1 MSDGASVGAPLRV
14 AVLGCGKAGR
24 AQIHWFG
31 ADPRTTVVS
40 VWNRTKATA
49 DRVAAEIGSRS
60 LRSWEGAAEDPGVD
74 LVSLCGPSST
84 RAEQAVRVLGAGKPV
99 LCEKPMA
106 RTLSECD
113 AMVAASRASGAP
125 LYCVFNMRFHPVVEG
140 VSSALRSIGEIV
152 SVDVAYTQHRSTVSW
167 RHSMEQGGGVIKEQA
182 VHVFDLL
189 LLWMGRVSEVAAEML
204 VVHPGREAEDHGE
217 VLLRFASG
225 ATGHVYASYCDPRPE
240 FMTGALVGTSGRVEF
255 VLSPYD
261 PALNAVTI
269 SSNGEITRL
278 DLRQATDG
286 DPVYPGLA
294 DATQRLISFVI
305 DRALDRQ
312 PTAIDGAAGRAA
324 MEIVAAAYASDQRR
338 AKIALPFEGAE
349 APASGWKPRHLGR
362 SSPA

>member
-1 MSDGASVGAPLRV
+1 MTDRSSEGTPLRV

-31 ADPRTTVVS
+31 VDPRTQVVS
-40 VWNRTKATA
+40 VWNRTQATA
-49 DRVAAEIGSRS
+49 DRVAAEIGCRS
-60 LRSWEGAAEDPGVD
+60 LRSWEEAADDPEVD

-84 RAEQAVRVLGAGKPV
+84 RAEQAVRVLDAGKAV

-106 RTLSECD
+106 RTLQECD
-113 AMVAASRASGAP
+113 AMVAAAGASGAP

-140 VSSALRSIGEIV
+140 VRSALDEIGQVV
-152 SVDVAYTQHRSTVSW
+152 SADIAYTQHRSTVSW
-167 RHSMEQGGGVIKEQA
+167 RHSMDQGGGVLKEQA

-189 LLWMGRVSEVAAEML
+189 LLWMGRVTAVAAEAL

-225 ATGHVYASYCDPRPE
+225 ATGRVYASYCDPRPE
-240 FMTGALVGTSGRVEF
+240 FMTGSLVGTSGRVEF

-261 PALNAVTI
+261 AALNAVSLTLG
-269 SSNGEITRL
+269 GETSRL
-278 DLRQATDG
+278 ALRRANDL

-294 DATQRLISFVI
+294 DATHRLISFVI
-305 DRALDRQ
+305 DRVLDGQ
-312 PTAIDGAAGRAA
+312 PAGIDGLAGRAA

-338 AKIALPFEGAE
+338 ATVALPFSGPE
-349 APASGWKPRHLGR
+349 APTSGWKPRHLGG
-362 SSPA
+362 SSPE